1 MNDKTKELISGTV
14 SLVVIAAT
22 VIVVSKTMSPDS
34 TDYGKQL
41 DSLDA
46 EVDSLRYSRETD
58 RLRHQ
63 AQMDSLGC
71 LIGSMEDRRKEGER
85 RLRSLIQSPEDWFNS
100 LPKEG
105 RAAING
111 KLNSKIAETL

>member
-1 MNDKTKELISGTV
+1 MNEKIKELIVIMLGAAIM
-14 SLVVIAAT
+14 VVCVIFLSRHIAAT
-22 VIVVSKTMSPDS
+22 RNDMRPA
-34 TDYGKQL
+34 L

-46 EVDSLRYSRETD
+46 EVDSLRHSRETD

-63 AQMDSLGC
+63 AEMDSLGC
-71 LIGSMEDRRKEGER
+71 LIGSMEDKRKEGER
-85 RLRSLIQSPEDWFNS
+85 RLKSLIQSPEDWFNS

>member
-1 MNDKTKELISGTV
+1 MTEKEQKITV
-14 SLVVIAAT
+14 LSIMAVSIAMVVIAALWT
-22 VIVVSKTMSPDS
+22 HEP
-34 TDYGKQL
+34 KQKDMRPAL

-46 EVDSLRYSRETD
+46 EVDSLRHSRETD